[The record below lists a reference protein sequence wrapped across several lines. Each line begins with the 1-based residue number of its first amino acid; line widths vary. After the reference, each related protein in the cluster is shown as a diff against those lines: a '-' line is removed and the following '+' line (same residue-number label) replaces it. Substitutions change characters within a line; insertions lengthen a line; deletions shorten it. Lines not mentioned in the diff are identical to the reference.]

1 MKIEIQRVGNQ
12 LGIEENGCVREFT
25 GSVEVYTVGDITR
38 IVCEGDETTDDN
50 GWIKCSDRLPEE
62 GETVWVNSEHGV
74 RTGHWCERAY
84 EEYFVVR
91 LDGTGVIASNATH
104 WRPLPAPPAA
114 PLDH

>member
-1 MKIEIQRVGNQ
+1 MTDTITLPRELTDEIAEAIAKEARCCG
-12 LGIEENGCVREFT
+12 GIA
-25 GSVEVYTVGDITR
+25 YDIWEA
-38 IVCEGDETTDDN
+38 IVAAAPVDD

-62 GETVWVNSEHGV
+62 GEPVWVNSEHGV

-91 LDGTGVIASNATH
+91 LEGIGVIASHATH
-104 WRPLPAPPAA
+104 WRPLPPLPSA